1 MELNQRSKNNLKGVN
16 NVLIEIV
23 EKSVE
28 IFNTKYNEE
37 SYFVVT
43 EGVRT
48 LERQKQLLAEKK
60 SQTLD
65 SYHITGHAIDV
76 ALFLNGK
83 ITWNLKDYKKLAD
96 IIKQAA
102 KDLGYDIVWGGDW
115 KKFKDGVHFQIDRS
129 KYK

>member
-48 LERQKQLLAEKK
+48 LERQKQLLAENK

-115 KKFKDGVHFQIDRS
+115 KFKDGVHFQIDRS